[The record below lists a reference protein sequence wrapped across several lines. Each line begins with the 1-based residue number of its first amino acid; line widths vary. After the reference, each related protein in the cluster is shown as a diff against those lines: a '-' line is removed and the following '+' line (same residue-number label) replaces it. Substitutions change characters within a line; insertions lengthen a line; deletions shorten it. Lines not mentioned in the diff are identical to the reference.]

1 MKHEETDNKI
11 GMPDIDKEWAKF
23 EAEVIDNRRI
33 GQHPKRLLSRAA
45 SIALLLTIGLAALA
59 STYYFIHEKE
69 EPTEPIGSAT
79 ADAPIAAQAV
89 EAGSEEMEFDMDS
102 EEQTFDNV
110 ELQEIVRYLQLR
122 YNIQPHFADEEAK
135 HLRLYVT
142 IGQEQTLSEVV
153 AMLNNF
159 QMVQFRMENG
169 KLIVE

>member
-1 MKHEETDNKI
+1 MKYEETDHKI

-45 SIALLLTIGLAALA
+45 SIALLLTIGLVALA
-59 STYYFIHEKE
+59 STYYIIQTHEESSKNPVNE
-69 EPTEPIGSAT
+69 T
-79 ADAPIAAQAV
+79 ADVPIAAEAV
-89 EAGSEEMEFDMDS
+89 EAGTGEQEFDMDS

-122 YNIQPHFADEEAK
+122 YNIQPHFANEEAK
-135 HLRLYVT
+135 HIRLYVT
-142 IGQEQTLSEVV
+142 IGREESLADVV
-153 AMLNNF
+153 ALLNNF
-159 QMVQFRMENG
+159 QMVQFRIEDD